1 MKNIT
6 WIYNV
11 NCAAF
16 SEFPGDIT
24 CVIGNNYLSLVLKQ
38 FALRADNQRSDI
50 NALWKAIK
58 PASDLSACG
67 AGKRYGLPLA
77 LFSQPVSRACRAH
90 AQRPVT
96 DKAGQSAENKKRGNL
111 FNITAFSAGADVR
124 PCGASGHIRL
134 SRP

>member
-1 MKNIT
+1 MLKNTT

-11 NCAAF
+11 NCAAL

-77 LFSQPVSRACRAH
+77 LFRQPVSRACQAH

-96 DKAGQSAENKKRGNL
+96 DKSGAECGEQKNAV
-111 FNITAFSAGADVR
+111 TFSTLPRLAPALTFAPAER
-124 PCGASGHIRL
+124 QAISG
-134 SRP
+134 